1 MRISSVAQG
10 AVWVGVVLL
19 LSACDGFFGTKT
31 NTEFIEVPTYSPR
44 EVAYVPVQPALMAFQ
59 EPVDIIAG
67 FDELIY
73 VVDKATEEI
82 ISLDESGRE
91 LGRFKVR
98 GVRAVAQ
105 TRGLDL
111 LAIGENTATVAGTD
125 FDVTCIYKIDM
136 HGEGASFGIDYAR
149 ITDTITH
156 PFYFKSTF
164 SSSDADVQ
172 FNKIAVLEDNRFYVT
187 RKGTDNNPQKFG
199 GPDDA
204 VLLFGANGTYITPVI
219 VNTPNGFFRDFFK
232 RPTGISSFVQPPQI
246 SAGGPNHFVF
256 TSIGENTSIKVQVI
270 DYLETDFGA
279 SYEPRILFESD
290 STVADGNLATPN
302 KFKEPV
308 GVTIT
313 GDGTNFIL
321 VVDKATD
328 SLYQFTT
335 TGLEGVKP
343 PAGAASSKY
352 QMASFGGRGEGLSQF
367 NAPSAVAYKNRIV
380 WVCDSGNG
388 RVLRFK
394 LTTDFQ

>member
-1 MRISSVAQG
+1 MRISSVAQVT
-10 AVWVGVVLL
+10 VWVGVVLL

-31 NTEFIEVPTYSPR
+31 NTDFIEVPTYSPR
-44 EVAYVPVQPALMAFQ
+44 EVAYVPVQPALTTFQ

-91 LGRFKVR
+91 LGRFNVR

-136 HGEGASFGIDYAR
+136 HGEGASFGIEYAR

-232 RPTGISSFVQPPQI
+232 RPMGISSFVQPPQI
-246 SAGGPNHFVF
+246 SAGGPDHFVF
-256 TSIGENTSIKVQVI
+256 TSIGENTTIKVQVI
-270 DYLETDFGA
+270 DYLESDFGA

-290 STVADGNLATPN
+290 STVADGNLATPD
-302 KFKEPV
+302 KFAEPV

-321 VVDKATD
+321 VVDRAKD

-343 PAGAASSKY
+343 PAGAANSKY

-380 WVCDSGNG
+380 WVCDTGNG

>member
-1 MRISSVAQG
+1 MRISSVAQVT
-10 AVWVGVVLL
+10 VWVGVVLL

-31 NTEFIEVPTYSPR
+31 NTDFIEVPTYSPR
-44 EVAYVPVQPALMAFQ
+44 EVAYVPVQPALTTFQ

-91 LGRFKVR
+91 LGRFNVR

-136 HGEGASFGIDYAR
+136 HGEGASFGIEYAR

-232 RPTGISSFVQPPQI
+232 RPMGISSFVQPPQI
-246 SAGGPNHFVF
+246 SAGGPDHFVF

-270 DYLETDFGA
+270 DYLESDFGA

-290 STVADGNLATPN
+290 STVADGNLATPD
-302 KFKEPV
+302 KFAEPV

-321 VVDKATD
+321 VVDRAKD

-380 WVCDSGNG
+380 WVCDTGNG

>member
-1 MRISSVAQG
+1 MNISSVAQG

-31 NTEFIEVPTYSPR
+31 NTDFIEVPTYSPR

-73 VVDKATEEI
+73 LVDKATEEI

-136 HGEGASFGIDYAR
+136 HGEGASFGIEYAR

>member
-1 MRISSVAQG
+1 MRISSLAQG
-10 AVWVGVVLL
+10 TVWVGIVLL

-31 NTEFIEVPTYSPR
+31 NTDFIEVPTYSPR
-44 EVAYVPVQPALMAFQ
+44 EVAYVPVQPALTAFQ

-73 VVDKATEEI
+73 VVDQATEEI

-136 HGEGASFGIDYAR
+136 HGEGASFGIEYAR

-172 FNKIAVLEDNRFYVT
+172 FNKIAILQDNRFYVT

-204 VLLFGANGTYITPVI
+204 VLLFDAKGTYITPVI

-232 RPTGISSFVQPPQI
+232 RPIGISSFVQPPQI
-246 SAGGPNHFVF
+246 SAGGPDHFVF

-270 DYLETDFGA
+270 DYLESDFGA

-290 STVADGNLATPN
+290 STVADGNLATPD
-302 KFKEPV
+302 KFVEPV

-321 VVDKATD
+321 VVDRAKD

-343 PAGAASSKY
+343 PAGAASTKY

-380 WVCDSGNG
+380 WVCDTGNG
-388 RVLRFK
+388 RILRFK

>member
-1 MRISSVAQG
+1 MKRRQINQSVFG
-10 AVWVGVVLL
+10 LVMVMLL
-19 LSACDGFFGTKT
+19 ASCEGFFGTKT
-31 NTEFIEVPTYSPR
+31 NTDFIEVPTYSPR
-44 EVAYVPVQPALMAFQ
+44 EVAYVPVQPALQSFV
-59 EPVDIIAG
+59 EPVDIITG

-82 ISLDESGRE
+82 ISLDESGKE

-98 GVRAVAQ
+98 GVKAVAQ

-111 LAIGENTATVAGTD
+111 LAIGENTATVSGD
-125 FDVTCIYKIDM
+125 DYDVTCIYKIDL
-136 HGEGASFGIDYAR
+136 HGEGANFGIEYAR
-149 ITDTITH
+149 MVDTITH

-164 SSSDADVQ
+164 SGSDASVE
-172 FNKIAVLEDNRFYVT
+172 FNKIAILEDNRFYVT
-187 RKGTDNNPQKFG
+187 RVGTDNNPQKFG

-204 VLLFGANGTYITPVI
+204 VLLFDSDGTYLTPVV
-219 VNTPNGFFRDFFK
+219 VNTPNGFFRDYFK
-232 RPTGISSFVQPPQI
+232 SPIGIASFVQPPQI
-246 SAGGPNHFVF
+246 SAQGPDHFVF

-270 DYLETDFGA
+270 DYLESDFGA
-279 SYEPRILFESD
+279 NYEPRILFESD
-290 STVADGNLATPN
+290 TTVADGNLATPD
-302 KFKEPV
+302 KFAEPV

-321 VVDKATD
+321 VIDRLKD

-343 PAGAASSKY
+343 PAGAASAKY
-352 QMASFGGRGEGLSQF
+352 QTASFGGRGEGLSQF
-367 NAPSAVAYKNRIV
+367 NSPSAVAYKNRIV
-380 WVCDSGNG
+380 WVCDTGNG

>member
-1 MRISSVAQG
+1 MNISSVAQG

-31 NTEFIEVPTYSPR
+31 NTDFIEVPTYSPR

-73 VVDKATEEI
+73 LVDKATEEI

-136 HGEGASFGIDYAR
+136 HGEGASFGIEYAR

-302 KFKEPV
+302 KFEEPV

>member
-1 MRISSVAQG
+1 MRISSVAQVT
-10 AVWVGVVLL
+10 VWVGVVLL

-31 NTEFIEVPTYSPR
+31 NTDFIEVPTYSPR
-44 EVAYVPVQPALMAFQ
+44 EVAYVPVQPALTTFQ

-91 LGRFKVR
+91 LGRFNVR

-136 HGEGASFGIDYAR
+136 HGEGASFGIEYAR

-232 RPTGISSFVQPPQI
+232 RPMGISSFVQPRQI
-246 SAGGPNHFVF
+246 SAGGPDHFVF

-270 DYLETDFGA
+270 DYLESDFGA

-290 STVADGNLATPN
+290 STVADGNLATPD
-302 KFKEPV
+302 KFAEPV

-321 VVDKATD
+321 VVDRAKD

-343 PAGAASSKY
+343 PAGAANSKY

-380 WVCDSGNG
+380 WVCDTGNG

>member
-1 MRISSVAQG
+1 MKKMNYTHG
-10 AVWVGVVLL
+10 AVVIAVVLL
-19 LSACDGFFGTKT
+19 LTSCEGFFGTKT
-31 NTEFIEVPTYSPR
+31 NTDFIEVPTYSPR
-44 EVAYVPVQPALMAFQ
+44 EVAYVPVQPALKSFQ
-59 EPVDIIAG
+59 EPVDIIVG

-98 GVRAVAQ
+98 GVRSVAQ

-111 LAIGENTATVAGTD
+111 LAIGENTATVAGID
-125 FDVTCIYKIDM
+125 YDVTCIYKVDM
-136 HGEGASFGIDYAR
+136 HGEGASFGMQYAR

-156 PFYFKSTF
+156 PFYFKTTF
-164 SSSDADVQ
+164 SSSDAFVE
-172 FNKIAVLEDNRFYVT
+172 FNKIAILEDNRFYVT

-204 VLLFGANGTYITPVI
+204 VLLFESDGTYITPVV
-219 VNTPNGFFRDFFK
+219 VNTPNGFFRDYFK
-232 RPTGISSFVQPPQI
+232 SPVGIAGFVQPPQI
-246 SAGGPNHFVF
+246 SAGGPDHFVF

-270 DYLETDFGA
+270 DFLETEFGA

-290 STVADGNLATPN
+290 PTTADGNLATPD
-302 KFKEPV
+302 KFGEPV

-321 VVDKATD
+321 VVDRAKD

-352 QMASFGGRGEGLSQF
+352 QLASFGGRGEGLTQF
-367 NAPSAVAYKNRIV
+367 NSPSAVAYKNRIV
-380 WVCDSGNG
+380 WVCDTGNG

>member
-1 MRISSVAQG
+1 MRKCTLNKTLLWGSAI
-10 AVWVGVVLL
+10 VLL
-19 LSACDGFFGTKT
+19 SSCEGFFGKKT
-31 NTEFIEVPTYSPR
+31 TTDFIEVPTYSPR
-44 EVAYVPVQPALMAFQ
+44 EVAYVPVQPALQSFE

-91 LGRFKVR
+91 LGRISVR
-98 GVRAVAQ
+98 GVKSVAQ

-111 LAIGENTATVAGTD
+111 LAIGESTATVSGIEY
-125 FDVTCIYKIDM
+125 DVTCIYKIDM
-136 HGEGASFGIDYAR
+136 HGEGASFGMEYAR
-149 ITDTITH
+149 IVDTITH

-164 SSSDADVQ
+164 SASDASVE
-172 FNKIAVLEDNRFYVT
+172 FNKIAILEDNRFYVT
-187 RKGTDNNPQKFG
+187 RMGTDNNPQKFG

-204 VLLFGANGTYITPVI
+204 VLLFDADGTYLTPVI
-219 VNTPNGFFRDFFK
+219 VNTPNGFFKDFFK
-232 RPTGISSFVQPPQI
+232 SPIGISSFVQPPQI
-246 SAGGPNHFVF
+246 SAGGPDHFVF
-256 TSIGENTSIKVQVI
+256 TSVSERTSIKVQVI
-270 DYLETDFGA
+270 DFLESDFGA

-290 STVADGNLATPN
+290 PTVADGNLATPD
-302 KFKEPV
+302 KFEEPV

-321 VVDKATD
+321 IVDKAKD

-343 PAGAASSKY
+343 PAGAASAKY
-352 QMASFGGRGEGLSQF
+352 QLASFGGTGDGLSQF
-367 NAPSAVAYKNRIV
+367 RGPSAVAYKNRIV
-380 WVCDSGNG
+380 WVCDTGNG

>member
-1 MRISSVAQG
+1 MRKNKGIQSIGWLSV
-10 AVWVGVVLL
+10 VVL
-19 LSACDGFFGTKT
+19 LSACEGFFGTKT
-31 NTEFIEVPTYSPR
+31 DIGFIEVPTYSPR
-44 EVAYVPVQPALMAFQ
+44 EVAYVPVQPALNSFE

-91 LGRFKVR
+91 LGRFAVK

-111 LAIGENTATVAGTD
+111 LAIGENTTTVAGID
-125 FDVTCIYKIDM
+125 YDVTCIYKIDM
-136 HGEGASFGIDYAR
+136 HGEGASFGMQYAR
-149 ITDTITH
+149 FVDTITH

-164 SSSDADVQ
+164 SASDASVE
-172 FNKIAVLEDNRFYVT
+172 FNKIAILEDNSFYVT
-187 RKGTDNNPQKFG
+187 RTGVDNNPQKFG

-204 VLLFGANGTYITPVI
+204 VLLFDAEGTYITPVI

-232 RPTGISSFVQPPQI
+232 SPVGISSFVQPPQI
-246 SAGGPNHFVF
+246 SAAGADHFVF
-256 TSIGENTSIKVQVI
+256 TSIEENRSIKVQVI
-270 DYLETDFGA
+270 DYLETEFGA

-290 STVADGNLATPN
+290 PTTADGNLATPGR
-302 KFKEPV
+302 FEEPV

-313 GDGTNFIL
+313 GDGSNFIL
-321 VVDKATD
+321 VVDRAKD

-335 TGLEGVKP
+335 TGLEGVRP
-343 PAGAASSKY
+343 PAGAATTKY
-352 QMASFGGRGEGLSQF
+352 QLASFGGRGEGLSQF

-380 WVCDSGNG
+380 WVCDTGNG
-388 RVLRFK
+388 RVLRFR
-394 LTTDFQ
+394 LTIDFQ

>member
-1 MRISSVAQG
+1 MNISSVAQG

-31 NTEFIEVPTYSPR
+31 NTDFIEVPTYSPR

-73 VVDKATEEI
+73 LVDKATEEI

-302 KFKEPV
+302 KFEEPV

>member
-1 MRISSVAQG
+1 MRISSVAQVT
-10 AVWVGVVLL
+10 VWVGIVLL

-31 NTEFIEVPTYSPR
+31 NTDFIEVPTYSPR
-44 EVAYVPVQPALMAFQ
+44 EVAYVPVQPALTAFQ

-111 LAIGENTATVAGTD
+111 LAIGENTANVAGTD

-136 HGEGASFGIDYAR
+136 HGEGASFGIEYAR

-232 RPTGISSFVQPPQI
+232 RPMGISSFVQPPQI
-246 SAGGPNHFVF
+246 SAGGPDHFVF

-270 DYLETDFGA
+270 DYLESDFGA

-290 STVADGNLATPN
+290 STVADGNLATPD
-302 KFKEPV
+302 KFAEPV

-321 VVDKATD
+321 VVDRAKD

-352 QMASFGGRGEGLSQF
+352 QMASFGGRGEELSQF

-380 WVCDSGNG
+380 WVCDTGNG